1 MCDWNHI
8 NDLVQY
14 NKINPIGILEK
25 PYPKKIRRMKNTGI
39 ESQIELSD
47 SSGMPLEKFLFTSF
61 KICREK
67 VTSLA
72 IMEKETSM

>member
-1 MCDWNHI
+1 
-8 NDLVQY
+8 
-14 NKINPIGILEK
+14 
-25 PYPKKIRRMKNTGI
+25 MKNTGI

-47 SSGMPLEKFLFTSF
+47 ASGMPLEKFLFTFF

-67 VTSLA
+67 FTSLA